1 MSQHDS
7 RFSNKHYNYD
17 VTYPLNSQFIVT
29 TEMALVAQYYVKDM
43 RIVLQLRPTNIGCIE
58 STGQNNKQ

>member
-17 VTYPLNSQFIVT
+17 VTYPLNSQFIVS
-29 TEMALVAQYYVKDM
+29 TEMALVAQYYLSDM
-43 RIVLQLRPTNIGCIE
+43 YIVLQAN
-58 STGQNNKQ
+58 